1 MTAVMTR
8 TAKKQKKSG
17 LNILKAAAAE
27 TGKMLIYDVVI
38 VGAGPAGS
46 SAAYDLASAGASVL
60 IVDKENF
67 PRDKPCGGGL
77 TTKTVNA
84 LRFDV
89 SEVIYQECNRIS
101 LTNNFRHPVK
111 DMASQTIAYMTK
123 RRDFDQFCLDKAIK
137 AGAEFSVMSITH
149 ITRQNGQAVT
159 LTARDGRKIT
169 ASFVVAADGAKSIVR
184 RIALPKKDRLQYAFA
199 LEGRIAIPE
208 KYDRQRLDFD
218 FFMVPHGYGWVF
230 PKGDHLNIGIGNFRD
245 KNIKGKKI
253 SKGILTDYCRKKFGH
268 AEIEDVIGHPLGGGG
283 WSAKISTGRIL
294 FVGDAAGTV
303 DSLLGEGIYNAII
316 SGQAAA
322 RAILEAMNH
331 NNCPV
336 ILTQKYEESFNV
348 IRKDLAFCNMVGKG
362 FYGFPSLFYL
372 SLLISPLRRRL
383 LESFA
388 KGKTVSGQKGMAGRI
403 FNFPETLLP
412 IS

>member
-1 MTAVMTR
+1 MTKAPQRM
-8 TAKKQKKSG
+8 KP
-17 LNILKAAAAE
+17 NILIIVVAVNKDSAIN
-27 TGKMLIYDVVI
+27 TGTMPVYDVII

-46 SAAYDLASAGASVL
+46 SAAYDLASAGANVL
-60 IVDKENF
+60 IIDKENF

-77 TTKTVNA
+77 TTKTINA

-111 DMASQTIAYMTK
+111 DTASQTIAYMTK
-123 RRDFDQFCLDKAIK
+123 RRDFDQFCLDKALK
-137 AGAEFSVMSITH
+137 AGARFSVMSITH
-149 ITRQNGQAVT
+149 ITGQNGQAVT
-159 LTARDGRKIT
+159 LMAQDGRKIT
-169 ASFVVAADGAKSIVR
+169 TSFVVAADGAKSTVR
-184 RIALPKKDRLQYAFA
+184 RIALSKKDRLRYAFA
-199 LEGRIAIPE
+199 LEGRVAIPE

-245 KNIKGKKI
+245 KSEKGKKI
-253 SKGILTDYCRKKFGH
+253 SKKILTEYCRKKFGH

-283 WSAKISTGRIL
+283 WSAKVSSDRIL

-322 RAILEAMNH
+322 RAILEAMKH
-331 NNCPV
+331 NNCPMV
-336 ILTQKYEESFNV
+336 LTQEYEALFNV
-348 IRKDLAFCNMVGKG
+348 IRKDLAFCNRVGKG

-388 KGKTVSGQKGMAGRI
+388 SGKTVSGKKGLTGRI
-403 FNFPETLLP
+403 FNFPETLL
-412 IS
+412 SAD